1 MQVTEDEMTEEEM
14 PPTAKYCFTPFT
26 QKELE
31 SGPQNDPKSD
41 TDEFDYIQSSESRVP
56 GDEDAQETESSVPEM
71 KDAQETESSVPEMED
86 VQETESSTPEIEG
99 GQEAESSLPK
109 MEGDQE
115 KISDDMSDVTGPQF
129 LSEYFHTCWHELSI
143 LH

>member
-1 MQVTEDEMTEEEM
+1 MQATEDEMTEEEM
-14 PPTAKYCFTPFT
+14 PHTAKYCFTPFT

-41 TDEFDYIQSSESRVP
+41 TDEIDYMQSSES
-56 GDEDAQETESSVPEM
+56 SIS
-71 KDAQETESSVPEMED
+71 EMED
-86 VQETESSTPEIEG
+86 VQETESSITEMEG
-99 GQEAESSLPK
+99 GQEAESSLPE

-115 KISDDMSDVTGPQF
+115 KISDDMSDVMEPQF
-129 LSEYFHTCWHELSI
+129 LSECFHTCWHELSI